1 MTAPVAC
8 GYASGMH
15 ASRSFRVAV
24 LCLAAASVWGCKK
37 KPADDADAAADAGA
51 DDAAADA
58 ALVDAAPEAA
68 ADDAGTTPLAATA
81 TAVRTAGGPFDG
93 SYRCFGGLTL
103 KQNGNLV
110 SGVIVNKLST
120 SVQTT
125 QWNCSVVRPD
135 HCEGTEVVTVKFND
149 LKTPPKA
156 PASRKLSIEHRP
168 DGVNVKLAGGADT
181 FCRK

>member
-1 MTAPVAC
+1 
-8 GYASGMH
+8 MH
-15 ASRSFRVAV
+15 AARNLSVVV
-24 LCLAAASVWGCKK
+24 LCLVAAGGWGCKK
-37 KPADDADAAADAGA
+37 KPAGDADAAAEGGADAAADA
-51 DDAAADA
+51 DVDAAADA
-58 ALVDAAPEAA
+58 ATEAA
-68 ADDAGTTPLAATA
+68 AATDDAGTTALAATS
-81 TAVRTAGGPFDG
+81 TAVRTAGGPFEG

-135 HCEGTEVVTVKFND
+135 HCEGTEIVTVKFND
-149 LKTPPKA
+149 PKTPAKP

-168 DGVNVKLAGGADT
+168 DGVAVKLERST
-181 FCRK
+181 ETTLCRK